1 MNAINLGILGWTDR
15 GVAMELIQVLGVFL
29 ASALGAGTIL
39 RFSAEK
45 MIEASV
51 EKVLHQKTL
60 LTEADLAY
68 RQRQLEEFYGP
79 IYASLKLSSQIHPL
93 WMEGHLEAVNPDVI
107 DLFHQQNTDIITIL
121 KTKAHLID
129 GRDFPP
135 EFVHFMTSA
144 TVWGMFC
151 ARPEHPY
158 MPDAVASLEA
168 VKWPQAFEDH
178 IYGKTEELKRTLDDL
193 LIRYRIK

>member
-1 MNAINLGILGWTDR
+1 
-15 GVAMELIQVLGVFL
+15 MELIQVLGVFL

-45 MIEASV
+45 MIEAGV
-51 EKVLHQKTL
+51 EKALHKTAL
-60 LTEADLAY
+60 LTEADLDY
-68 RQRQLEEFYGP
+68 RKRQLEEFYGP
-79 IYASLKLSSQIHPL
+79 IYASLKLSSQIYPL
-93 WMEGHLEAVNPDVI
+93 WMAGQLKDVNRDAI
-107 DLFHQQNTDIITIL
+107 ALFKQQNDEIITIL

-135 EFVHFMTSA
+135 DFIHFMTSA

-151 ARPEHPY
+151 TRPDHPY
-158 MPDAVASLEA
+158 IPDSVAEVEQ

-178 IYGKTEELKRTLDDL
+178 IYTKTEELKHKLDDL
-193 LIRYRIK
+193 LVRYRVK

>member
-1 MNAINLGILGWTDR
+1 
-15 GVAMELIQVLGVFL
+15 MELVQVLGVFL

-51 EKVLHQKTL
+51 EKAIHKETL
-60 LTEADLAY
+60 LTEADFAY
-68 RQRQLEEFYGP
+68 RKQQLEEFYGP
-79 IYASLKLSSQIHPL
+79 IYASLKLSSQLYPL
-93 WMEGHLEAVNPDVI
+93 WMNGHLEDVNSDVI
-107 DLFHQQNTDIITIL
+107 NLFHQQNNDVVTIL

-129 GRDFPP
+129 GPDFPP

-151 ARPEHPY
+151 TRPEHSSLPES
-158 MPDAVASLEA
+158 VAAIEQ
-168 VKWPQAFEDH
+168 VKWPQEFEDH
-178 IYGKTEELKRTLDDL
+178 IYDKTEALKQKLDDL
-193 LIRYRIK
+193 LIQYRIK

>member
-1 MNAINLGILGWTDR
+1 
-15 GVAMELIQVLGVFL
+15 MELIQVLGVFL

-45 MIEASV
+45 LIEAGV
-51 EKVLHQKTL
+51 EKGLHQTTL

-79 IYASLKLSSQIHPL
+79 IYASLKLSSQLYPL
-93 WMEGHLEAVNPDVI
+93 WMAGQFEEVNQQVI
-107 DLFHQQNTDIITIL
+107 TLFQQQNDEIIKIL

-151 ARPEHPY
+151 ARPDAPY
-158 MPDAVASLEA
+158 LPDDVTALAQ

-178 IYGKTEELKRTLDDL
+178 IYMKTEELKQKLDDL
-193 LIRYRIK
+193 LIQYRIK